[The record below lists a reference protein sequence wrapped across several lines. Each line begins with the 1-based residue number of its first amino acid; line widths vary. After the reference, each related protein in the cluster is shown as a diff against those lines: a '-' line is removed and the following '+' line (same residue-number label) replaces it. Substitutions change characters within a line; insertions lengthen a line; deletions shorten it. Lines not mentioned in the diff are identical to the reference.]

1 MENVIKLNKRDTL
14 KLKIQTDE
22 GVDTG
27 EYLEFDLTNIE
38 LPLIYQELV
47 FKDKKNRDNLR
58 SQLMIIEKRQDVKT
72 KGIFTRNEE
81 DALKALNE
89 FFNKEKEVY
98 NMFLGERGVEKLL
111 NGRKFSWDTLEEI
124 DKIIEEQI
132 QPHLNLKMKSIQ
144 DQIKEKYNNINK
156 NTKEVLE

>member
-144 DQIKEKYNNINK
+144 EQIKEKYNNVNK

>member
-47 FKDKKNRDNLR
+47 FKDKKNRENLR
-58 SQLMIIEKRQDVKT
+58 NQLMIIEKRQDVKT

-144 DQIKEKYNNINK
+144 EQIKEKYNNINK